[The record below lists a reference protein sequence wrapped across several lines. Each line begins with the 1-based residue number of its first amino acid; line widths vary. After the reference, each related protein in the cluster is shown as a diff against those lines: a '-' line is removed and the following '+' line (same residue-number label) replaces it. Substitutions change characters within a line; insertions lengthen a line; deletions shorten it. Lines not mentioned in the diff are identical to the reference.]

1 MLANKHN
8 IQQCKSCLPF
18 LSCTSLP
25 PPPSSCLS
33 LPPPLPPC
41 SSPSLPP
48 SPPLLP
54 VLQSAS
60 LHLSFAPQLHAA
72 ARAAIRQLFG
82 ALPFLAVQ
90 WRTEYAVLQPEM
102 GAAKMLACARELVH
116 TAKDLIQVGATLG
129 VVQRLFSLVEAS
141 LFRPSEQPCPN
152 APFNTH
158 SVCHTHIPAH
168 VALPR
173 ARSTCACV
181 RVQHGMLRCREAS
194 CRHSLF

>member
-33 LPPPLPPC
+33 LPPPP
-41 SSPSLPP
+41 
-48 SPPLLP
+48 
-54 VLQSAS
+54 
-60 LHLSFAPQLHAA
+60 PQLHAA

-152 APFNTH
+152 TLFNTH
-158 SVCHTHIPAH
+158 IVCHTHIPAH